1 MKDIARETGLGLAT
15 ISSYLNGGNVREK
28 NRIKIEQAIKELHYE
43 VNEVARGLRTAAT
56 RTIGV
61 VIPELNSVFCSEI
74 ITGMEDILRA
84 NGYATIVCDC
94 RSDAALEK
102 EAIDFLVRKRVDGL
116 VIMPT
121 EREGKNLNAFLQA
134 GKPLILIDRE
144 IQGFDCDSVL
154 TDNRK
159 AAFDAVSY
167 LIGKGHTDIGVIG
180 GPRNVFTS
188 RERLDGYA
196 EAHRKAGIAVQ
207 ESLIVHGDYT
217 IRSGVKGIQR
227 LVKLNPHMTA
237 VFVTNYEMTMGAVIA
252 LNELGIRI
260 HDDLSLVGFDNLEFA
275 RACSPALTIVAQPTT
290 KIGEEVAGLMLKR
303 VGEPEGSR
311 IHMRLVTELIEGNSV
326 RQRAADHNRKE
337 LSPEA

>member
-1 MKDIARETGLGLAT
+1 MKDIARKTGLGLAT

-28 NRIKIEQAIKELHYE
+28 NRIKIEQAIEELHYE

-56 RTIGV
+56 HTIGV

-74 ITGMEDILRA
+74 ITGMEDVLRA

-154 TDNRK
+154 VDNRK

-167 LIGKGHTDIGVIG
+167 LIGKGHTDIGFIG

-196 EAHRKAGIAVQ
+196 EAHRKAGIAVW

-217 IRSGVKGIQR
+217 IKSGVDGIQR
-227 LVKLNPHMTA
+227 LVRLNPHMTA

-326 RQRAADHNRKE
+326 RQRAADNNRKE